1 MKLKFSL
8 DTPLTDTMVFE
19 KIYPDELQVDLEYKQ
34 ELKDNGAEFIILL
47 DEETGSFIGETYFIP
62 LDNLK
67 DEEPDELQLEDGL
80 EPYYGTN
87 LVYCYSTTILPKY
100 QNLGYGK
107 ILKSFLYGYLQAKG
121 YRGSIA
127 HAKEGASVKLNTF
140 FGAEIIG
147 DFDNWFQTGIKHFM
161 YLKIF

>member
-8 DTPLTDTMVFE
+8 DIPLSDTMCFE
-19 KIYPDELQVDLEYKQ
+19 EIYPDELRVDLEYKQ
-34 ELKDNGAEFIILL
+34 YLKDKGAEFIVLL
-47 DEETGSFIGETYFIP
+47 DEETGNFIGETYFVS

-67 DEEPDELQLEDGL
+67 DDKSDELQLVDGL

-100 QNLGYGK
+100 KNLGYGK
-107 ILKSFLYGYLQAKG
+107 ILKSFFYGYLKAKG

-127 HAKEGASVKLNTF
+127 HAKEGASIKLNTF
-140 FGAEIIG
+140 FGAEII
-147 DFDNWFQTGIKHFM
+147 DKFDNWFQTGVTHIL